1 MPESKRPPPK
11 GYVTFKV
18 NERPARV
25 AMWLNQNFLLNDD
38 EIAPDENG
46 NLPDLKFLCLRN
58 KPHEFYFKME
68 SDTTIRIR
76 TDDMDF
82 GGELIQSLAESLGL
96 EDLSSTCDFPDEL
109 SRVEQMLHK
118 ADELQSVRQR
128 LSTEMADQSGL
139 IRSLVVRAED
149 SRLMLDLKNMKRWY
163 NQLYD
168 INQDLV
174 SGYKIRVNNNQ
185 ELMDTLKDVNMII
198 QRAGRLRGN
207 LENTEFSLFCYINE
221 VFISAGKCK
230 TKVITD
236 CRNAIKTNNVNLLQK
251 IIRNGEAS

>member
-109 SRVEQMLHK
+109 SRVEKMLHK

-207 LENTEFSLFCYINE
+207 FESTELSLFFTQIMSSFQLEN
-221 VFISAGKCK
+221 VKPK
-230 TKVITD
+230 
-236 CRNAIKTNNVNLLQK
+236 
-251 IIRNGEAS
+251 

>member
-1 MPESKRPPPK
+1 
-11 GYVTFKV
+11 
-18 NERPARV
+18 
-25 AMWLNQNFLLNDD
+25 MWLNQNFLLNDD
-38 EIAPDENG
+38 EIAPDDDG
-46 NLPDLKFLCLRN
+46 NLPELKFLCLRN
-58 KPHEFYFKME
+58 KPHEFHFKME
-68 SDTTIRIR
+68 SDTTIHIKA
-76 TDDMDF
+76 DDMDF
-82 GGELIQSLAESLGL
+82 CGEVVQSLAEYLGMEEL
-96 EDLSSTCDFPDEL
+96 TSTCDFPDEL
-109 SRVEQMLHK
+109 VKVEQMLLR

-149 SRLMLDLKNMKRWY
+149 SRLMLDLKNMKKWY

-185 ELMDTLKDVNMII
+185 ELMETLKDVNMII
-198 QRAGRLRGN
+198 QRAGRLRGKKE
-207 LENTEFSLFCYINE
+207 LSYKLTTGGFNTLSF
-221 VFISAGKCK
+221 FILAGKSK

-251 IIRNGEAS
+251 VIRNGEAS